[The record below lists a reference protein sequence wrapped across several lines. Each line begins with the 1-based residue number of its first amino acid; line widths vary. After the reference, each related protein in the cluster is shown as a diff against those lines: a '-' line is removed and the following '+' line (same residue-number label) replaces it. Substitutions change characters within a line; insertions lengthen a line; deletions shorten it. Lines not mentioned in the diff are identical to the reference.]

1 MNCYLIQYKMLI
13 CNMKDADKSI
23 YYSFSIE
30 ENFPIYDVGILLRK
44 YLNKVTSFLSRILD
58 TIYNRYQHS

>member
-1 MNCYLIQYKMLI
+1 MLI
-13 CNMKDADKSI
+13 SPYI
-23 YYSFSIE
+23 IPFQSIE

-44 YLNKVTSFLSRILD
+44 YLNKVTSFLSSIHD